1 MKGLPLQL
9 ASYKIGEGKLK
20 HADKGSKV
28 EFVIKVE
35 NNIHQIAHL
44 QVAELKESWT
54 ETEQI
59 PIKKPAPPKPKTEEK
74 KPEEKKPE
82 EEQKP

>member
-1 MKGLPLQL
+1 M
-9 ASYKIGEGKLK
+9 
-20 HADKGSKV
+20 
-28 EFVIKVE
+28 
-35 NNIHQIAHL
+35 
-44 QVAELKESWT
+44 WT

-82 EEQKP
+82 EEGQKP